1 MRDIVLRVT
10 NNNVVT
16 DLDITSDIPLRL
28 DISTFDNSRIGV
40 LFGVGSQTFDLPG
53 TKKNNAFF
61 NNAYDIGAIDIPALY
76 DFVSA
81 AVLIDGDEVL
91 TGNMQLQEVVASE
104 DGYVTYKVTVVDQA
118 IQFTS
123 ELDGDFI
130 ANADFSAYNHNLT
143 VDFITGSWSGS
154 ANNAD
159 LPLSGAVY
167 YPLVDYGNDGEEAYY
182 SLDASGS
189 LPFIQFSGIATTS
202 GSIDNKRTPL
212 AYQQL
217 LPAIRGKE
225 LLDVIADQAGFTYT
239 SSFANLTSEAFKNV
253 YVLAKSRDTLG
264 PTSAGAS
271 NETFSGSLNS
281 DMTLPTIGPGGTNP
295 LLTTVELTADFDPSS
310 NFTGPTNYRYVCP
323 LNGNYQCD
331 FSISFKQVTPGGA
344 SAFKAQYIAG
354 VFVRFAAG
362 GTQRYN
368 STGQSGFYPTGT
380 SNEIQTGAF
389 NIPNLT
395 AGDAIEL
402 VLYVENLTTSNITTA
417 EIYGD
422 DDTFLNI
429 TSTPTSYANS
439 PIDMAQ
445 QFDGNTKTLD
455 LFKGFLEQFNMVAF
469 PTYNQPKSI
478 TIEPFDTWMING
490 RDVNWTDK
498 FNTAERISVTSPLAE
513 QNKETFIGNSGD
525 KDRFS
530 VFTEDNQPNLPFG
543 TVQLVSNSTIPQGQ
557 RKIQTFF
564 SPVIMGT
571 MLQSGSIDADGNPT
585 YNLSVEE
592 NYVPHLY
599 KFDNSGLKSFNFKP
613 RIGYKLA
620 NNALTSA
627 ASSSIFIGNPGIGAI
642 AYSGSDGYATISNL
656 SAVGNL
662 ENTFNLH
669 FDNTYTPFV
678 ASNSSFGIG
687 TTVAET
693 AYLSYWN
700 NYIAGLY
707 WNEGKKVT
715 LDLFF
720 TPEEYK
726 DIRLNDRITIK
737 DQTYRIN
744 KIKGFN
750 LMEPDVVT
758 VELLKLY
765 PVFNNVVDTP
775 APTPSPTPVPTPTP
789 TPTPTPVP
797 TPTPT
802 PTPSPSGCITVTIY
816 GSSSGDYQEAT
827 FICCDGTTGYER
839 VEDYASAQFCA
850 QTGTVNSSG
859 TGGVSFGGTCT
870 DDC

>member
-1 MRDIVLRVT
+1 MRDLVLRVT

-16 DLDITSDIPLRL
+16 DLDVNAEIPLRL

-40 LFGVGSQTFDLPG
+40 LFGVGSQTFQLPG

-81 AVLIDGDEVL
+81 AVLLDGDEIL
-91 TGNMQLQEVVASE
+91 TGNMQLLEVVSSD

-130 ANADFSAYNHNLT
+130 ANADFSDYNHNLT
-143 VDFITGSWSGS
+143 IAFITGSWSGS

-182 SLDASGS
+182 SLDPSGS
-189 LPFIQFSGIATTS
+189 LPFIQFSGIETTS
-202 GSIDNKRTPL
+202 GSIDNQRTPL

-225 LLDVIADQAGFTYT
+225 LLDVICDQAGFTYT
-239 SSFANLTSEAFKNV
+239 SSFANSSSEAFKNV

-271 NETFSGSLNS
+271 NETFSGSNS
-281 DMTLPTIGPGGTNP
+281 ADQAIGTVGPGGSNP
-295 LLTTVELTADFDPSS
+295 LLTTAILAANFDPSS
-310 NFTGPTNYRYVCP
+310 NWTGPANYRYVAP
-323 LNGNYQCD
+323 LNGNYSVE
-331 FSISFKQVTPGGA
+331 FTMAMTVEVPV
-344 SAFKAQYIAG
+344 FKARYLAG
-354 VFVRFAAG
+354 IFVRFAAG
-362 GTQRYN
+362 GTQTYY
-368 STGQSGFYPTGT
+368 STGQSGFYGAGT
-380 SNEIQTGAF
+380 QTVAQTGAF

-395 AGDAIEL
+395 AGDAMEL
-402 VLYVENLTTSNITTA
+402 VLYVENFSMSDITNA
-417 EIYGD
+417 EILAG
-422 DDTFLNI
+422 TFMNV
-429 TSTPTSYANS
+429 TSTPVSYEGAA
-439 PIDMAQ
+439 IDMAQ

-469 PTYNQPKSI
+469 PTPNQPKSI
-478 TIEPFDTWMING
+478 TVEPFDTWMLSG
-490 RDVNWTDK
+490 RDINWTDK
-498 FNTAERISVTSPLAE
+498 FNTAKRISVTSPLAE

-530 VFTEDNQPNLPFG
+530 VVTQDNQPNLPFG

-557 RKIQTFF
+557 RKIKTFF
-564 SPVIMGT
+564 APVVMGT
-571 MLQSGSIDADGNPT
+571 MLASGSIDIDGNPT

-613 RIGYKLA
+613 RIGYKLTD
-620 NNALTSA
+620 NPLTSA
-627 ASSSIFIGNPGIGAI
+627 ASGSIWIGNPGVGAT
-642 AYSGSDGYATISNL
+642 AYSGPEGYATISNI

-662 ENTFNLH
+662 LNTFNLH

-678 ASNSSFGIG
+678 ANNSSFGIG
-687 TTVAET
+687 TSVAET
-693 AYLSYWN
+693 AYISYWN

-715 LDLFF
+715 MDLYF

-726 DIRLNDRITIK
+726 DIRLNDQITIK

-750 LMEPDVVT
+750 LQEPDVVT

-775 APTPSPTPVPTPTP
+775 APTPSPTPAPTPTP

-802 PTPSPSGCITVTIY
+802 PTPSPSGCKSYTIY
-816 GSSSGDYQEAT
+816 GSTSGDYQEAT
-827 FICCDGTTGYER
+827 FLCCDGTTGYER
-839 VEDYASAQFCA
+839 VEDYASTTFCA
-850 QTGTVNSSG
+850 QTGTVASSG
-859 TGGVSFGGTCT
+859 TGGISTGGTCST
-870 DDC
+870 DC

>member
-1 MRDIVLRVT
+1 MRDLVLRVI

-16 DLDITSDIPLRL
+16 DLDINAEIPLRL

-53 TKKNNAFF
+53 TKKNNQFF
-61 NNAYDIGAIDIPALY
+61 NNAYDIGALDIPALY

-81 AVLIDGDEVL
+81 AVLLDGDEIL
-91 TGNMQLQEVVASE
+91 TGNMQLQEVVASD
-104 DGYVTYKVTVVDQA
+104 DGYITYKVTVVDQA

-123 ELDGDFI
+123 ELDGKFI
-130 ANADFSAYNHNLT
+130 ANADFSDYNHNLS
-143 VDFITGSWSGS
+143 VAFITGSWSGS

-159 LPLSGAVY
+159 LPLNGAVY
-167 YPLVDYGNDGEEAYY
+167 YPLVDYGNDGEESYY

-189 LPFIQFSGIATTS
+189 LPFIQFSGIETTS
-202 GSIDNKRTPL
+202 GSIDNQRTPL

-225 LLDVIADQAGFTYT
+225 LLDVIADQAGFNYS
-239 SSFANLTSEAFKNV
+239 SSFANLSSEAFKNV

-271 NETFSGSLNS
+271 NETFSGSATS
-281 DMTLPTIGPGGTNP
+281 PQAIPTVGPGGSNP
-295 LLTTVELTADFDPSS
+295 VQTTAVIGSDFDPGS
-310 NFTGPTNYRYVCP
+310 NFTGASNYRYVCP
-323 LNGNYQCD
+323 LNGNYSVD
-331 FSISFKQVTPGGA
+331 FSMEFYAEVPV
-344 SAFKAQYIAG
+344 FKAQYLAG
-354 VFVRFAAG
+354 ILVRFAAG
-362 GTQRYN
+362 GTNVYY
-368 STGQSGFYPTGT
+368 STGQSGFYGTTTGNQNVT
-380 SNEIQTGAF
+380 QTGAF

-395 AGDAIEL
+395 AGDALEL
-402 VLYVENLTTSNITTA
+402 ILYVENFSASDITNA
-417 EIYGD
+417 EILGAPGN
-422 DDTFLNI
+422 TFFNI
-429 TSTPTSYANS
+429 TSTPISYENAA
-439 PIDMAQ
+439 IDMAQ

-469 PTYNQPKSI
+469 PTPDQIQSI
-478 TIEPFDTWMING
+478 SIEPFDTWMIQG
-490 RDVNWTDK
+490 REIDWTEK
-498 FNTAERISVTSPLAE
+498 FDTAKRISITTPIAE
-513 QNKETFIGNSGD
+513 QAKETFIGNSGD
-525 KDRFS
+525 NDRFS
-530 VFTEDNQPNLPFG
+530 KITQDNQPNLPFG

-557 RKIQTFF
+557 RKIKTFF

-571 MLQSGSIDADGNPT
+571 MLASGSIDSDGNPT

-592 NYVPHLY
+592 NYIPHLY

-613 RIGYKLA
+613 RIGYKLTD
-620 NNALTSA
+620 NPLTSA
-627 ASSSIFIGNPGIGAI
+627 ASGSIWIGNPGSGAT
-642 AYSGSDGYATISNL
+642 AYSGPEGYATISNI

-662 ENTFNLH
+662 LNTFNLH

-678 ASNSSFGIG
+678 ANNSSFGIG
-687 TTVAET
+687 TAVAET
-693 AYLSYWN
+693 AYVSYWN

-715 LDLFF
+715 MDLYF

-726 DIRLNDRITIK
+726 DIRLNDKITIK

-744 KIKGFN
+744 KISGFN
-750 LMEPDVVT
+750 LQEPDVVK

-775 APTPSPTPVPTPTP
+775 APTPSPTPAPTPTP

-802 PTPSPSGCITVTIY
+802 PTPTPSGCRSYTIY
-816 GSSSGDYQEAT
+816 GNTSGDYQEAT
-827 FICCDGTTGYER
+827 FICCDGTSEFER
-839 VEDYASAQFCA
+839 VEDYASTTFCA
-850 QTGTVNSSG
+850 QEGTVSTSG
-859 TGGVSFGGTCT
+859 TGGMSTGGTCT
-870 DDC
+870 SDC

>member
-61 NNAYDIGAIDIPALY
+61 NNAYDIGAINIPALY

-91 TGNMQLQEVVASE
+91 TGNLQLQEVISSE
-104 DGYVTYKVTVVDQA
+104 DGYITYKVTVVDQA

-130 ANADFSAYNHNLT
+130 ANADFSAYDHNLT
-143 VDFITGSWSGS
+143 VAFITGSWSGS
-154 ANNAD
+154 ANNSD
-159 LPLSGAVY
+159 LPLNGAVY
-167 YPLVDYGNDGEEAYY
+167 YPLVDYGNDGEESYY

-189 LPFIQFSGIATTS
+189 LPFIQFSGIETTT
-202 GSIDNKRTPL
+202 GSIDNQRSPL

-271 NETFSGSLNS
+271 NETFSGS
-281 DMTLPTIGPGGTNP
+281 MITTQTIATVGPGGSNP
-295 LLTTVELTADFDPSS
+295 LLTTAETTADFDPSS
-310 NFTGPTNYRYVCP
+310 NFNAGNYRYICP
-323 LNGNYQCD
+323 LDGNYSVD
-331 FSISFKQVTPGGA
+331 FSMEINVSVPV
-344 SAFKAQYIAG
+344 FKAQYLAG
-354 VFVRFAAG
+354 IFVRFAGG
-362 GTQRYN
+362 GTNVYY
-368 STGQSGFYPTGT
+368 STGQSGFYNAGT
-380 SNEIQTGAF
+380 STEIQTGAF
-389 NIPNLT
+389 NIPNLS
-395 AGDAIEL
+395 AGDSLEL
-402 VLYVENLTTSNITTA
+402 VLYVENFSSANITAAAINDTSNTFFNVTA
-417 EIYGD
+417 
-422 DDTFLNI
+422 
-429 TSTPTSYANS
+429 TPVSYENAN
-439 PIDMAQ
+439 IDMAQ

-557 RKIQTFF
+557 RKIKTFF
-564 SPVIMGT
+564 APVIMGT

-613 RIGYKLA
+613 RIGYKLTGNSLA
-620 NNALTSA
+620 SA
-627 ASSSIFIGNPGIGAI
+627 ASGSIWIGTPGAGAT
-642 AYSGSDGYATISNL
+642 AYNKDDGYATISNI

-662 ENTFNLH
+662 LNTFNLH

-687 TTVAET
+687 TAVAET

-802 PTPSPSGCITVTIY
+802 PTPSPSGCISVTIF
-816 GSSSGDYQEAT
+816 GNSSGDYHEAN

-839 VEDYASAQFCA
+839 VEDYASATFCA
-850 QTGTVNSSG
+850 QNGTVSDSG
-859 TGGVSFGGTCT
+859 TGNISFGGVCT

>member
-1 MRDIVLRVT
+1 MRDLVLRVI

-16 DLDITSDIPLRL
+16 DLDVNAEIPLRL

-61 NNAYDIGAIDIPALY
+61 NNAYDIGALDIPALY

-81 AVLIDGDEVL
+81 AVLLDGDEIL
-91 TGNMQLQEVVASE
+91 TGNMQLQEVISSE
-104 DGYVTYKVTVVDQA
+104 DGYVTYKVTIVDQA

-123 ELDGDFI
+123 ELDGKFI
-130 ANADFSAYNHNLT
+130 ANADFSDYDHNLS
-143 VDFITGSWSGS
+143 VAFITGSWSGS

-182 SLDASGS
+182 SLDPSGS

-202 GSIDNKRTPL
+202 GSIDNQRTPL

-217 LPAIRGKE
+217 LPAIRGTE
-225 LLDVIADQAGFTYT
+225 LLGVIADQAGFIYT
-239 SSFANLTSEAFKNV
+239 SSFANQSSEAFKNV

-271 NETFSGSLNS
+271 NEQFSGSATSNQAIG
-281 DMTLPTIGPGGTNP
+281 TVGPGGSNP
-295 LLTTVELTADFDPSS
+295 LQTTSEIVSSFDPSS

-323 LNGNYQCD
+323 LNGNYSVD
-331 FSISFKQVTPGGA
+331 FSMEFYADVPV
-344 SAFKAQYIAG
+344 FKAQYLAG
-354 VFVRFAAG
+354 IFVRFAAG
-362 GTQRYN
+362 GTQTYY
-368 STGQSGFYPTGT
+368 STGQSGFYGTGDG
-380 SNEIQTGAF
+380 NQFVIQTGAF

-395 AGDAIEL
+395 AGDALEL
-402 VLYVENLTTSNITTA
+402 ILYVENLSATDITSA
-417 EIYGD
+417 EIKGTTGN
-422 DDTFLNI
+422 TFFNI
-429 TSTPTSYANS
+429 TSTPISYEGAEV
-439 PIDMAQ
+439 DMAQ

-469 PTYNQPKSI
+469 PTPNQPKSI
-478 TIEPFDTWMING
+478 TVEPFDTWMLSG
-490 RDVNWTDK
+490 RDINWTDK

-530 VFTEDNQPNLPFG
+530 VITEDNQPNLPFG

-557 RKIQTFF
+557 RKIKTFF

-571 MLQSGSIDADGNPT
+571 MLASGSIDSDGNPT

-592 NYVPHLY
+592 NYIPHLY

-613 RIGYKLA
+613 RIGYKLTD
-620 NNALTSA
+620 NPLTSA
-627 ASSSIFIGNPGIGAI
+627 ANGSMFIGNPGAGAI
-642 AYSGSDGYATISNL
+642 AYSGSEGYATISNL

-662 ENTFNLH
+662 LNTFNLH

-678 ASNSSFGIG
+678 ANNSSFGVG
-687 TTVAET
+687 TAVAET

-715 LDLFF
+715 MDLYF

-726 DIRLNDRITIK
+726 DIRLNDRVTIK

-750 LMEPDVVT
+750 LQEPDVVT

-775 APTPSPTPVPTPTP
+775 APTPSPTPAPTPTP

-802 PTPSPSGCITVTIY
+802 PTPSPSGCISYTIF

-827 FICCDGTTGYER
+827 FLCCDGTTGLER
-839 VEDYASAQFCA
+839 VEDFASTTFCA
-850 QTGTVNSSG
+850 QNGTVNFSG
-859 TGGVSFGGTCT
+859 TGGYSIGGTCT
-870 DDC
+870 SNC